1 LFLTSHDRTVIFQD
15 GDGHNRYDDG
25 GCVKERQC
33 SLCNF
38 RLLPRAM
45 LRGLCKNDYVDV
57 FYTIMWD
64 EPNNL
69 PFFKGFSGS
78 RINYDEDSE
87 SWLLTTKD
95 NSVNGTCV
103 APIKPMGTGA
113 MTWQFNK
120 DICSTNSLE
129 PFDAVMT
136 VCKRDEFTCN
146 SDGAC
151 IAMEERCDQF
161 PNCEDFSDEANC
173 QLVVLPDNY
182 VKDYAPFT
190 VDQMGELKKVT
201 VLIKARICL
210 SHLFSHNYTSLIDLF
225 GRKITLL
232 FVPLSLINLE
242 RCQLLCYMSSSIK
255 YD

>member
-1 LFLTSHDRTVIFQD
+1 MFLTSHDHTVTFQD

-25 GCVKERQC
+25 GCCIKERQC
-33 SLCNF
+33 SLCKF

-64 EPNNL
+64 EPINL

-87 SWLLTTKD
+87 SWLLTTED

-103 APIKPMGTGA
+103 APIQPMGTGA

-120 DICSTNSLE
+120 DICSTNTLE

-173 QLVVLPDNY
+173 KLVVLPDNY

-201 VLIKARICL
+201 VLIKVRICF
-210 SHLFSHNYTSLIDLF
+210 SHLVHFL
-225 GRKITLL
+225 
-232 FVPLSLINLE
+232 
-242 RCQLLCYMSSSIK
+242 
-255 YD
+255 